1 MNNEN
6 KTESKHDLRSPVDIA
21 FDAIYDKARELCIT
35 DKLTIHQLGEM
46 SRAVLNSKINTSENI
61 KKAVEMVDYQIDS
74 FKMRSTTDAMVN
86 VNGMLNQFRKLK
98 ELLIKG

>member
-21 FDAIYDKARELCIT
+21 FNAIHDKVRELGIA
-35 DKLTIHQLGEM
+35 DKLTTHQLGEM
-46 SRAVLNSKINTSENI
+46 SRAVLNAETNTGDSI

-74 FKMRSTTDAMVN
+74 FKMHSTTVAMVN